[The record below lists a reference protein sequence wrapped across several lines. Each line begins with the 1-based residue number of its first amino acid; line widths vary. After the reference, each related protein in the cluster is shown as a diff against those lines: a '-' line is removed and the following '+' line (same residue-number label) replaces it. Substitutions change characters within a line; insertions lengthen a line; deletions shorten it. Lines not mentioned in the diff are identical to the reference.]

1 MAVWWPNQHGRA
13 GVRSKMHEACG
24 GRSDGAI
31 QSEHCYQIPSLGE
44 HRQRLLSTTGFSIF
58 KDILI
63 LEGFGYCG
71 GARRLHL
78 QTSDLVPL
86 TNRGAPSSSL
96 AFEARTMRS
105 EATVVRPAQA

>member
-63 LEGFGYCG
+63 LEGFGYCDQRSG
-71 GARRLHL
+71 PIDK
-78 QTSDLVPL
+78 SWSSFLVP
-86 TNRGAPSSSL
+86 G
-96 AFEARTMRS
+96 F
-105 EATVVRPAQA
+105 